1 MAQSGRFSVQTQP
14 YGESKVSSEI
24 DQVHVGAVEMLNE
37 PATRRLFLRRSAVA
51 ALTVP
56 AVAALGC
63 SPADGAQAANGRP
76 RNPAASDSDHSGGST
91 APHPAVPASVS
102 AAAKAEEMDRMHEE
116 GVKAFPAPTRGK
128 GGQLMQPRMEN
139 GVKVYELTVTKLQ
152 WETEPGKFV
161 EAWAFNEQV
170 PGPEIRVREGDRVRV
185 IVHNKLDEST
195 AIHFHGLE
203 VPNDQD
209 GVPFITQ
216 PPIKPGTSYTY
227 EFTVP
232 NAGSHMYHSHM
243 NAAKQTM
250 LGMLGAFIVEPRNPR
265 AEPSCDKDYVMILND
280 GMHGYTLN
288 GKGFPATEPIVMKM
302 GQTLR
307 IRFMNEG
314 MMIHPMHLHGMH
326 MTVIARDGWML
337 PQPYKC
343 DTVNIAPGERWDVL
357 VKCNNPG
364 TWAFHCHI
372 LPHAESE
379 HGMFGMVTALIV
391 QP

>member
-1 MAQSGRFSVQTQP
+1 
-14 YGESKVSSEI
+14 
-24 DQVHVGAVEMLNE
+24 LNE

-170 PGPEIRVREGDRVRV
+170 PGP
-185 IVHNKLDEST
+185 
-195 AIHFHGLE
+195 
-203 VPNDQD
+203 
-209 GVPFITQ
+209 
-216 PPIKPGTSYTY
+216 
-227 EFTVP
+227 
-232 NAGSHMYHSHM
+232 
-243 NAAKQTM
+243 
-250 LGMLGAFIVEPRNPR
+250 
-265 AEPSCDKDYVMILND
+265 
-280 GMHGYTLN
+280 
-288 GKGFPATEPIVMKM
+288 
-302 GQTLR
+302 
-307 IRFMNEG
+307 
-314 MMIHPMHLHGMH
+314 
-326 MTVIARDGWML
+326 
-337 PQPYKC
+337 
-343 DTVNIAPGERWDVL
+343 
-357 VKCNNPG
+357 
-364 TWAFHCHI
+364 
-372 LPHAESE
+372 
-379 HGMFGMVTALIV
+379 
-391 QP
+391 